1 MLGRARAEL
10 RPCLCT
16 AHKSQVGLDISS
28 SLGGP
33 RNPLWHCRKNVA
45 WGGLFLQEP
54 YREHPK
60 LVLLPAFPQRGGC
73 ASAERV
79 SRDQP
84 AEVMKVQAG
93 PEGGNCLGE
102 LRVMSEWDVEP
113 FPQHQEKSYNLQ
125 KGRTDPSSSGRSL
138 GS

>member
-10 RPCLCT
+10 RPCLGK

-45 WGGLFLQEP
+45 WGGLFLQEA
-54 YREHPK
+54 YREHPR

-84 AEVMKVQAG
+84 ADVMKVQAG
-93 PEGGNCLGE
+93 PEGGSCLGE
-102 LRVMSEWDVEP
+102 RRVMSEWDVEQ

-125 KGRTDPSSSGRSL
+125 KGRTDPSPSGRSL